1 MTACYTLAVVKTD
14 LKMKDSNTKF
24 WVQANENGVG
34 KNVPHTG
41 KTNYQFI
48 QRETA
53 KEFLNQLRKNNPET
67 KFRLVIC
74 KEEYILVAWD

>member
-1 MTACYTLAVVKTD
+1 LLYTGGCNTD
-14 LKMKDSNTKF
+14 LKMKDSTTKF

-41 KTNYQFI
+41 NANYQFI

-53 KEFLNQLRKNNPET
+53 KEFLNKLRENNPET

-74 KEEYILVAWD
+74 KEEYTFGAWD

>member
-1 MTACYTLAVVKTD
+1 MLYIGGCNTD
-14 LKMKDSNTKF
+14 LKMKNSTTKF
-24 WVQANENGVG
+24 WIQANEDGVG

-41 KTNYQFI
+41 RTNYQFI

-53 KEFLNQLRKNNPET
+53 KEFLNRLRKNNPET

-74 KEEYILVAWD
+74 KEDYTFGAWD